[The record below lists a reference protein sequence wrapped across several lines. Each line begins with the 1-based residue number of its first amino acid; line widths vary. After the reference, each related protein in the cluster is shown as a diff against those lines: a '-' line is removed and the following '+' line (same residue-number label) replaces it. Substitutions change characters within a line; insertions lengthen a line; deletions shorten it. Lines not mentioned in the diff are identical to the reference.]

1 VSLAV
6 RELGQVSYRD
16 ALALQD
22 ELVAA
27 RRRGEG
33 ADTLLLLE
41 HPPVVT
47 LGRSA
52 HSEHLLVAQDAL
64 AARGVEVFEVARGG
78 DVTYHAPGQ
87 LVGYPIVDLAA
98 RGARDVHA
106 WLRTLE
112 ELIGEALVSLGVP
125 WRRVPGWTGVFVD
138 ASEVRPRKIASIG
151 VGVRGWVTLHGF
163 ALNVDLDLAGFDAIV
178 PCGLRAVEMTSIAR
192 ELGARAPS
200 DLAQRART
208 AVRRPDDSATRH
220 HFARRAVDRKR
231 RTASG
236 GPSARPR
243 ENPAS
248 IPYALSGSSCNLR
261 RPRRKY
267 APQLLGLHAAQGRT
281 ADA

>member
-1 VSLAV
+1 MSLAV
-6 RELGQVSYRD
+6 RELGQISYRD

-27 RRRGEG
+27 RRRGEC

-52 HSEHLLVAQDAL
+52 RAEHLLVAADAL
-64 AARGVEVFEVARGG
+64 AARGIAVHEVARGG
-78 DVTYHAPGQ
+78 DVTYHGPGQ

-106 WLRTLE
+106 WLRALE
-112 ELIGEALVSLGVP
+112 DLIGAALLALGVP
-125 WRRVPGWTGVFVD
+125 WRRAPGWTGVFADVPQ
-138 ASEVRPRKIASIG
+138 APRPRKIASIG

-192 ELGARAPS
+192 ELGGRAPADLGARARAS
-200 DLAQRART
+200 VRDAFLAR
-208 AVRRPDDSATRH
+208 
-220 HFARRAVDRKR
+220 
-231 RTASG
+231 
-236 GPSARPR
+236 
-243 ENPAS
+243 
-248 IPYALSGSSCNLR
+248 
-261 RPRRKY
+261 
-267 APQLLGLHAAQGRT
+267 LG
-281 ADA
+281 

>member
-1 VSLAV
+1 VRLAV
-6 RELGQVSYRD
+6 QELGQVSYRD

-52 HSEHLLVAQDAL
+52 HSEHLLVAEDAL
-64 AARGVEVFEVARGG
+64 AARGVELFEVARGG

-87 LVGYPIVDLAA
+87 LVGYPIVDLGA
-98 RGARDVHA
+98 RDARDVHA

-112 ELIGEALVSLGVP
+112 EILGAALAELGVP

-138 ASEVRPRKIASIG
+138 TPDDTRPRKIASIG

-163 ALNVDLDLAGFDAIV
+163 ALNVDVDLAGFDAIV
-178 PCGLRAVEMTSIAR
+178 PCGLSAVEMTSIAR
-192 ELGARAPS
+192 ELGDRAPA
-200 DLAQRART
+200 DLAARVRA
-208 AVRRPDDSATRH
+208 AVRRA
-220 HFARRAVDRKR
+220 FLAR
-231 RTASG
+231 
-236 GPSARPR
+236 
-243 ENPAS
+243 
-248 IPYALSGSSCNLR
+248 
-261 RPRRKY
+261 
-267 APQLLGLHAAQGRT
+267 LG
-281 ADA
+281 

>member
-6 RELGQVSYRD
+6 RDLGQIPYRD

-52 HSEHLLVAQDAL
+52 HGEHLLVAEDAL
-64 AARGVEVFEVARGG
+64 AARGVELFEVARGG

-98 RGARDVHA
+98 RDARDVHA

-112 ELIGEALVSLGVP
+112 ELLGAALVELGVP
-125 WRRVPGWTGVFVD
+125 WKRVPGWTGVFVD
-138 ASEVRPRKIASIG
+138 APEAVRPRKIASIG

-178 PCGLRAVEMTSIAR
+178 PCGLSAVEMTSIAR
-192 ELGARAPS
+192 ELGDRAPADLGARA
-200 DLAQRART
+200 RA
-208 AVRRPDDSATRH
+208 AVRSA
-220 HFARRAVDRKR
+220 FV
-231 RTASG
+231 
-236 GPSARPR
+236 
-243 ENPAS
+243 
-248 IPYALSGSSCNLR
+248 
-261 RPRRKY
+261 
-267 APQLLGLHAAQGRT
+267 GRL
-281 ADA
+281 

>member
-1 VSLAV
+1 MSLEV
-6 RELGQVSYRD
+6 RELGRVGYRD
-16 ALALQD
+16 ALELQD

-47 LGRSA
+47 LGRTASG
-52 HSEHLLVAQDAL
+52 EHLLVAKDAL

-98 RGARDVHA
+98 RDARDVHA

-112 ELIGEALVSLGVP
+112 ELIGVALAELGVP

-138 ASEVRPRKIASIG
+138 DSEAPRPRKIASIG

-178 PCGLRAVEMTSIAR
+178 PCGLHAVEMTSIAR
-192 ELGARAPS
+192 ELGDRAPS
-200 DLAQRART
+200 DLSARARD
-208 AVRRPDDSATRH
+208 AVRGAFVSR
-220 HFARRAVDRKR
+220 FA
-231 RTASG
+231 
-236 GPSARPR
+236 
-243 ENPAS
+243 
-248 IPYALSGSSCNLR
+248 
-261 RPRRKY
+261 
-267 APQLLGLHAAQGRT
+267 
-281 ADA
+281 

>member
-1 VSLAV
+1 VTLEV
-6 RELGQVSYRD
+6 RELGRVGYGD
-16 ALALQD
+16 ALKLQD

-52 HSEHLLVAQDAL
+52 HGEHLLVAEDVL
-64 AARGVEVFEVARGG
+64 AARGVELFEVARGG

-87 LVGYPIVDLAA
+87 LVGYPIVDLGA
-98 RGARDVHA
+98 RDARDVHA

-112 ELIGEALVSLGVP
+112 EILGAALAELGVP

-138 ASEVRPRKIASIG
+138 TPENVRPRKIASIG

-178 PCGLRAVEMTSIAR
+178 PCGLSAVEMTSIAR
-192 ELGARAPS
+192 ELGDRAPADLASRARA
-200 DLAQRART
+200 
-208 AVRRPDDSATRH
+208 AVRSA
-220 HFARRAVDRKR
+220 FEKR
-231 RTASG
+231 
-236 GPSARPR
+236 
-243 ENPAS
+243 
-248 IPYALSGSSCNLR
+248 LS
-261 RPRRKY
+261 
-267 APQLLGLHAAQGRT
+267 
-281 ADA
+281 